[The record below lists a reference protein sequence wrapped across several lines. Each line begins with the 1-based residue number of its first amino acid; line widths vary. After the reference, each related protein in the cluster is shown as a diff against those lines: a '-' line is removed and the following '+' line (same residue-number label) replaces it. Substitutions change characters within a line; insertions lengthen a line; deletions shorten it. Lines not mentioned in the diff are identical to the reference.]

1 MEPSLPAAGSCG
13 FVLLPFAAQG
23 GAERFRLR
31 GTVQRR
37 GAVLHLRYALEGPL
51 DQLLLLEP
59 APEPRRLDGLWEH
72 TCLEAFLAP
81 AGDPEAYWELN
92 VSPSGDWNLY
102 RLQGYR
108 LGLEPEPAAAA
119 PSLDYHPSA
128 GGGVF
133 EVRCPLPALLAEAPL
148 QLGVTAVLEHRSGAL
163 SYWAL
168 HHPGPEAD
176 FHRRDSFLLP
186 L

>member
-1 MEPSLPAAGSCG
+1 MESSHPTAGSCR
-13 FVLLPFAAQG
+13 FVLLPFEVQG
-23 GAERFRLR
+23 GAECFRLG
-31 GTVQRR
+31 GTAQRR
-37 GAVLHLRYALEGPL
+37 DGVLHLRYALEGPL
-51 DQLLLLEP
+51 DLLLLP
-59 APEPRRLDGLWEH
+59 DRAPEPRRLDGLWEH

-108 LGLEPEPAAAA
+108 LGLEPEPAAAV
-119 PSLDYHPSA
+119 PSLESHPSA
-128 GGGVF
+128 AAGLF
-133 EVRCPLPALLAEAPL
+133 DVRCSLPAPLAEAPL

-176 FHRRDSFLLP
+176 FHRRDSFLLK

>member
-1 MEPSLPAAGSCG
+1 MEPFPASAGSCG
-13 FVLLPFAAQG
+13 FVLLPFEAQG
-23 GAERFRLR
+23 GAERFRLS

-37 GAVLHLRYALEGPL
+37 DGVLHLRYALEGPL
-51 DQLLLLEP
+51 DQLLLP
-59 APEPRRLDGLWEH
+59 HPEPEPSRRDGLWEH

-81 AGDPEAYWELN
+81 AADPEAYWELN

-119 PSLDYHPSA
+119 PSLESHLSA
-128 GGGVF
+128 ADGLF
-133 EVRCPLPALLAEAPL
+133 DVRCSLPAPLAEAPL
-148 QLGVTAVLEHRSGAL
+148 QLGVTAVLEHRIGRL

-176 FHRRDSFLLP
+176 FHRRDAFLLRI
-186 L
+186 